1 MPGLIN
7 YLQVQPSADG
17 RSWHWVR
24 RWPKAE
30 VGGVRFY
37 PLGQPQQIANLAW
50 QAMPEDPWRGEE
62 EWTLPL
68 AVNVTNE
75 PTLTSLEQ
83 LAVELEP
90 FRHST
95 ARPLSDDLANQ
106 LDSLLRRLAEFVA
119 ECARQNRAVGF
130 FTPGSVFHVGKSH
143 VGNGKLLL
151 PDFGF
156 VWDSELVPVIPPWL
170 REDAFSEFEFWDLSP
185 LEINNHMKDQ
195 AGTSVVQS
203 HDVRVLA
210 RIIAVVLLGSNQLV
224 AASPGGGGLRIPDGD
239 RMPKTRRSAL
249 FRLLVDIVNN
259 RANVPAERLAQT
271 LREHPP
277 SDFFRPPPPRP
288 PLPWKR
294 IIAWTTI
301 SAILIMGAV
310 LGWQNRDLVFPPPPP
325 PPRLCPDCPGASLL
339 REPADKLADIWDKTP
354 SPDVKQLEE
363 EFRVLK
369 QAADQER
376 SLDFPDAE
384 IACLGILAGR
394 FELRVGRVAD
404 ELVAQFLDHPPTS
417 DQACQRLTQIRLLS
431 SGLDSLTRDH
441 QLTLPE
447 NQDSASG
454 WRAAIERLAK
464 QYQCP

>member
-7 YLQVQPSADG
+7 YLEVQPSADG
-17 RSWHWVR
+17 RSWNWVR
-24 RWPKAE
+24 SWPKAE

-50 QAMPEDPWRGEE
+50 QAMPEDPWRGDEA
-62 EWTLPL
+62 WTLPL
-68 AVNVTNE
+68 AMNVTNE
-75 PTLTSLEQ
+75 PALKSLEQ
-83 LAVELEP
+83 LATDLEP

-95 ARPLSDDLANQ
+95 IRPLSDDLANQ
-106 LDSLLRRLAEFVA
+106 LDSFLLRSAEFVA

-130 FTPGSVFHVGKSH
+130 LTPGSVFRI
-143 VGNGKLLL
+143 GNGKLLL

-156 VWDSELVPVIPPWL
+156 VWDSDLVPLIPPWL
-170 REDAFSEFEFWDLSP
+170 RADAFSDFEFWDLSP

-195 AGTSVVQS
+195 AGTSLVQS

-210 RIIAVVLLGSNQLV
+210 RIIAAVLLGKDRLV
-224 AASPGGGGLRIPDGD
+224 VAESGVGGLRIPDGD
-239 RMPKTRRSAL
+239 QMPKTRRSPL

-259 RANVPAERLAQT
+259 RATVPAEKLAQT
-271 LREHPP
+271 LREHRP

-294 IIAWTTI
+294 LIVGTT
-301 SAILIMGAV
+301 AVALLAVCAV
-310 LGWQNRDLVFPPPPP
+310 LGWQNREIVFPPPPP
-325 PPRLCPDCPGASLL
+325 PPRLCPDCPGTSLL
-339 REPADKLADIWDKTP
+339 REPADRLADIWEKT
-354 SPDVKQLEE
+354 SAPDGKQLEE
-363 EFRVLK
+363 EFRVLRE
-369 QAADQER
+369 AADQER

-384 IACLGILAGR
+384 FACLGILASR
-394 FELRVGRVAD
+394 FEQRVGRVAD
-404 ELVAQFLDHPPTS
+404 DLVAQFLDHPPTS

-431 SGLDSLTRDH
+431 SGLDSLIRDH

-447 NQDSASG
+447 SRTPASG